1 MSERQYTI
9 THPVGP
15 AIASEQQ
22 EYGPPLRKAPNLSP
36 LVPLSEL
43 MTALAAAQAE
53 MSNAAYNQQ
62 NPHFKSKYADLA
74 SIRDATIPALTKH
87 GLSIHQVMQNN
98 SSGNM
103 VLATRLG
110 HASGSW
116 IESLYPI
123 PYSDKPHI
131 MGSAITYARRY
142 SWAAICGIAAEEDED
157 GNAANDAAKNGKSL
171 PALPARKSSAA
182 AKRDGDWEKFKQALA
197 DCQSAREVERLRT
210 EYQAQQYHAWN
221 ADWRD
226 VAEETFEKRLA
237 EFSGADLK
245 QTLQDSLEEDSDTGR
260 AHLRDQLIEDIQ
272 MMESEEDL
280 LVWKESPAFRRDLAI
295 LPKPMQ
301 LAVRK
306 AGAMKLE
313 TLQKAA
319 Q

>member
-15 AIASEQQ
+15 VMSNEPQ
-22 EYGPPLRKAPNLSP
+22 ETMRDRTLIPTSP
-36 LVPLSEL
+36 TAPLSEL
-43 MTALAAAQAE
+43 MTSLAAAQAE

-157 GNAANDAAKNGKSL
+157 GNAATDAAKNGTK
-171 PALPARKSSAA
+171 AVPARKSSAA
-182 AKRDGDWEKFKQALA
+182 AKRDGDWETLKAALA

-210 EYQAQQYHAWN
+210 EYQAHQYHAWN
-221 ADWRD
+221 VDWRD

-245 QTLQDSLEEDSDTGR
+245 QTLQDSLEDPEQAR
-260 AHLRDQLIEDIQ
+260 VRIRDQMIEHIQ
-272 MMESEEDL
+272 QMTTEADL
-280 LVWKESPAFRRDLAI
+280 LVWKESPGFRRDMDA

-301 LAVRK
+301 LAVRR
-306 AGAMKLE
+306 AGATKLE
-313 TLQKAA
+313 TLQKAG